1 MKRAKVFRN
10 NIFVGLLKKL
20 NEKQYVFVYDKEYL
34 TIATT
39 EKRYVDKNKDHAQ
52 KALDKFTSATTL
64 LLEEEI
70 IDVEVVE
77 DNFLSIKKLFP
88 NATDEQIK
96 KAIAIL
102 VSDNLDKLK

>member
-1 MKRAKVFRN
+1 MQRAKVFRN
-10 NIFVGLLKKL
+10 NIFVGLLTKL

-77 DNFLSIKKLFP
+77 DNFLGIKKLFP

-102 VSDNLDKLK
+102 VSDN

>member
-1 MKRAKVFRN
+1 MQRAKVFRN
-10 NIFVGLLKKL
+10 NIFVGLLTKL

-70 IDVEVVE
+70 IDVE

>member
-1 MKRAKVFRN
+1 MQRAKVFRN
-10 NIFVGLLKKL
+10 NIFVGLLTKL

-88 NATDEQIK
+88 NATDEQVK

>member
-1 MKRAKVFRN
+1 MQRAKVFRN
-10 NIFVGLLKKL
+10 NIFVGLLTKL